1 MSAINQLYLKFG
13 KKNCG
18 FIILYLILVLII
30 FPLQGIL
37 IPRQTTKMVKS
48 LTENTK
54 EIGGILVSIIVIM
67 IISMVLNSFRESLN
81 IELFPKRLLH
91 HVRKEVYEN
100 IIDRYS
106 DDYTQIKTADVI
118 QRINS
123 ISRNITFHMDWIM
136 QQGLP
141 YTIALLIINSYLFSK
156 DKKVGLIAFGGF
168 ALSGLSTY
176 LYAKAIINN
185 SLEREQ
191 VMINQ
196 SQDIN
201 NSLTNLKNI
210 YINAKQ
216 NTNKTKI
223 QKQNEEHSEKLTDE
237 LLLGRDMKIIV
248 TVVTL
253 LTFLSVVY
261 YLYISLTKTKTT
273 SEFRFEMGATIAI
286 LLTYIGWLKNLFL
299 DMPFVFHRIGI
310 LQNSEAFLNDIF
322 AKRENGKV
330 ITGINKGNVAFQ
342 NVTFTIQN
350 KTIMTDVNYVFDAQ
364 RITCLKGQS
373 GSGKSIT
380 AQLIIGLFTPQKGKI
395 TIDGIDVSHFEKS
408 YLRKNI
414 LYINQI
420 DNMFEDT
427 VIFNMMYGIEEDMV
441 ENKKIQL
448 RTILKEYGLE
458 TLYETIG
465 GIEADVG
472 VNGTNLSTGMKKVI
486 MILRGILK
494 PRPAIYI
501 FDEPTAGLD
510 QSTSTKVI
518 NMIKKECKNKT
529 VIIITHSDTVTDLC
543 QKVITVS

>member
-30 FPLQGIL
+30 FPLQGIV
-37 IPRQTTKMVKS
+37 IPRQTTRMVKS

-118 QRINS
+118 RRINS

-141 YTIALLIINSYLFSK
+141 YTLALLIINAYLFSK

-168 ALSGLSTY
+168 TLSALSTY
-176 LYAKAIINN
+176 LYAKSIIKS
-185 SLEREQ
+185 SLDREQ

-216 NTNKTKI
+216 DTNKTKI

-237 LLLGRDMKIIV
+237 LLLGRDMKIVV

-261 YLYISLTKTKTT
+261 YLYISLTKTKTS

-330 ITGINKGNVAFQ
+330 ITGINKGKIAFQ
-342 NVTFTIQN
+342 NVSFTIQN

-364 RITCLKGQS
+364 TITCLKGQS

-395 TIDGIDVSHFEKS
+395 TIDGIDVGHFEKS

-427 VIFNMMYGIEEDMV
+427 VIFNMLYGIEEDMI

-448 RTILKEYGLE
+448 RNILKEYKLE

-529 VIIITHSDTVTDLC
+529 VIIITHSDKVTDLC